1 MHNPPMHRTVPAVL
15 FPSVERGSAPARPV
29 IGPTLSGTGV
39 MSETDTQLLQQIV
52 DLLRESAEYRRKSIG
67 EAVDSLRNQPDD
79 WKKNREESMRRMA
92 EATARSEERRRE
104 DQQHQAAVLAELKTI
119 TSLLQEL
126 LRRSGGA
133 G

>member
-1 MHNPPMHRTVPAVL
+1 
-15 FPSVERGSAPARPV
+15 
-29 IGPTLSGTGV
+29 

-67 EAVDSLRNQPDD
+67 EAVDSLKNQPDD

-119 TSLLQEL
+119 TSLLL
-126 LRRSGGA
+126 SSRNGFAIKRKGCASSTFVRVRRSTGRSFQRQKPSISTR
-133 G
+133 

>member
-1 MHNPPMHRTVPAVL
+1 LPSSVARAPP
-15 FPSVERGSAPARPV
+15 RPLNV
-29 IGPTLSGTGV
+29 SPLSGTGV

-52 DLLRESAEYRRKSIG
+52 NLLRESAEYRRKSIG
-67 EAVDSLRNQPDD
+67 EAVDSLKNRPDD
-79 WKKNREESMRRMA
+79 WKKDREESKRRMA

-104 DQQHQAAVLAELKTI
+104 DLQHQAAVLAELKTI